1 MARILTLTLNPALD
15 LTVSLA
21 TLQPGAV
28 NRSHAQHSHSGQCA
42 ITAGPATTACPTCT
56 ATSLTRIGTGAA
68 CGAGSSTAS
77 SATGNSSHSR

>member
-28 NRSHAQHSHSGQCA
+28 NR
-42 ITAGPATTACPTCT
+42 ATRST
-56 ATSLTRIGTGAA
+56 ATRRARA
-68 CGAGSSTAS
+68 
-77 SATGNSSHSR
+77 